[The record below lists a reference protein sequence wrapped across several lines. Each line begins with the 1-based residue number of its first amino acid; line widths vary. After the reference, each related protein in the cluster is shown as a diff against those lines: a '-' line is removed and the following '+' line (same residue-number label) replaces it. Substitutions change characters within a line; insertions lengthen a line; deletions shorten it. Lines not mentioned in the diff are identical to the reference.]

1 MLLHYFP
8 FLDHCVCVK
17 EKIGLDWS
25 NIDDFLSLDFY
36 IILKTVFKDSFSIT
50 CRKWSFCEK
59 PQKLAHFGKAL

>member
-8 FLDHCVCVK
+8 FLEHCVCVK

-36 IILKTVFKDSFSIT
+36 IILKTVFKDKYLTMKIM
-50 CRKWSFCEK
+50 
-59 PQKLAHFGKAL
+59 